1 MTLLID
7 DALLTAPFRVPLAEG
22 WVSSAIPFTVKG
34 GLAAADVGAGDVAL
48 LPSAETTLLAESH
61 VVLPDVAVVVE
72 GPSPWAMRTPV
83 RPDAVDESLIR
94 LLDVS
99 GTGELL
105 VRALLKPF
113 YGIVASSARFLT
125 DDHAAEAAEAQV
137 VVIEGIEALVEP
149 EMGFQS
155 DLAQAWFI
163 LTGAWPVGYVL
174 VSGVEALAN
183 GDADRAIATL
193 QTALAAGI
201 ERRRDVRAQ
210 IVAAA
215 PEPAAID
222 RERLAGLTNSLSFQ
236 LDADDRRSLLNLIAR
251 GTWGSRFPQKNP
263 TFRDDLPADLRGGGS
278 SGGGGDRAS
287 GA

>member
-7 DALLTAPFRVPLAEG
+7 DALLTAPFRVPLTEG
-22 WVSSAIPFTVKG
+22 WLESSASLPMVVQA
-34 GLAAADVGAGDVAL
+34 GLTAANVGTGDVAL
-48 LPSAETTLLAESH
+48 LPSSEATVLAETH
-61 VVLPDVAVVVE
+61 VVLPEIAVVVK

-99 GTGELL
+99 GTGEMLM
-105 VRALLKPF
+105 RALLKPF

-125 DDHAAEAAEAQV
+125 DDNDPEVANAQV
-137 VVIEGIEALVEP
+137 VVIEGAEALVEP

-183 GDADRAIATL
+183 GDADRAVAVL
-193 QTALAAGI
+193 EAALAVGT
-201 ERRRDVRAQ
+201 ERRRDVRAS
-210 IVAAA
+210 IVATA
-215 PEPAAID
+215 PEPDAID
-222 RERLAGLTNSLSFQ
+222 RERLAELTNSLSFQ
-236 LDADDRRSLLNLIAR
+236 LGADDRRSLQNLIAR

-263 TFRDDLPADLRGGGS
+263 TFRDDLPADLRGGEGE
-278 SGGGGDRAS
+278 A
-287 GA
+287 

>member
-7 DALLTAPFRVPLAEG
+7 DALLTAPFRMPLAER
-22 WVSSAIPFTVKG
+22 WVDSPLPVEVKAG
-34 GLAAADVGAGDVAL
+34 IVAADVGAGDVAL
-48 LPSAETTLLAESH
+48 LPGAEATLLAESH
-61 VVLPDVAVVVE
+61 VVLPEVAIVVE

-83 RPDAVDESLIR
+83 RPDAVEQSLIR

-105 VRALLKPF
+105 IRALLKPF
-113 YGIVASSARFLT
+113 YGIVASSARFLA
-125 DDHAAEAAEAQV
+125 DDNDPAVADAQV

-174 VSGVEALAN
+174 VSGIEALAN
-183 GDADRAIATL
+183 GDADRAVATL
-193 QTALAAGI
+193 QAALATGT
-201 ERRRDVRAQ
+201 ERRRDVRAA

-215 PEPAAID
+215 PEPEAID
-222 RERLAGLTNSLSFQ
+222 RERLAELTNSLRYS
-236 LDADDRRSLLNLIAR
+236 LGADDRRSLQNLIAR

-263 TFRDDLPADLRGGGS
+263 TFRDDLPAGLRGGGN
-278 SGGGGDRAS
+278 GEEG
-287 GA
+287 

>member
-7 DALLTAPFRVPLAEG
+7 DALLTAPFRMPLTEG
-22 WVSSAIPFTVKG
+22 WAESSLPVEVKA
-34 GLAAADVGAGDVAL
+34 GLVAADVGAGDVAL
-48 LPSAETTLLAESH
+48 LPSAEATLLAESH
-61 VVLPDVAVVVE
+61 VVLPEVAIVVA

-83 RPDAVDESLIR
+83 RPDAVDESLLR

-105 VRALLKPF
+105 IRALLKPF
-113 YGIVASSARFLT
+113 YGIVASSARFLA
-125 DDHAAEAAEAQV
+125 DDSDPAIADAQV

-174 VSGVEALAN
+174 VSGIEALAN
-183 GDADRAIATL
+183 GDADRAIAIL
-193 QTALAAGI
+193 EAALAVGI
-201 ERRRDVRAQ
+201 ERRRDVRTA
-210 IVAAA
+210 IVGTA
-215 PEPAAID
+215 PDPEAID
-222 RERLAGLTNSLSFQ
+222 RERLAELTNSLRFS
-236 LDADDRRSLLNLIAR
+236 LGADDRRSLQNLIAR

-263 TFRDDLPADLRGGGS
+263 TFRDDLPADLRGGVE
-278 SGGGGDRAS
+278 A
-287 GA
+287 

>member
-7 DALLTAPFRVPLAEG
+7 DALLTAPYRVPLTEG
-22 WVSSAIPFTVKG
+22 WAESPLPVEGRA
-34 GLAAADVGAGDVAL
+34 GLSAADVGAGDVAL
-48 LPSAETTLLAESH
+48 LPGVEATLLAETH
-61 VVLPDVAVVVE
+61 VVLPEVAIVVE

-99 GTGELL
+99 GTGEVLT
-105 VRALLKPF
+105 RALLKPF

-125 DDHAAEAAEAQV
+125 DDNDPEVANAEV
-137 VVIEGIEALVEP
+137 VVIEGVEALVEP

-193 QTALAAGI
+193 QAALAVGT
-201 ERRRDVRAQ
+201 ERRRDVRAS
-210 IVAAA
+210 IVATA
-215 PEPAAID
+215 PEPDAID
-222 RERLAGLTNSLSFQ
+222 RERLAELTNSLRFS
-236 LDADDRRSLLNLIAR
+236 LGADDRRSLQNLIAR

-263 TFRDDLPADLRGGGS
+263 TFRDDLPADLRGGVE
-278 SGGGGDRAS
+278 A
-287 GA
+287 